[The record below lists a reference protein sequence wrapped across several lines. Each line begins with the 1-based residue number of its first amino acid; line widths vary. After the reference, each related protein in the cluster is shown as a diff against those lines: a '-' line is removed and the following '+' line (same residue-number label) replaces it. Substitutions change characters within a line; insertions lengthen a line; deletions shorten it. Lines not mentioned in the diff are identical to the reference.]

1 LLLTLGERR
10 ETRLLHLVL
19 DQLGSRELR
28 GHVAARVRCRWL
40 GPGSD
45 VDLHLAGCSPDQI
58 RTVATRLVRS
68 LPAGVRLEV
77 TGLLDEGRAVS
88 FTVMTGSGPVAGPV
102 PAHVGRR

>member
-19 DQLGSRELR
+19 DQLGSREL
-28 GHVAARVRCRWL
+28 L